1 MDSVNQIL
9 EQALSDIAGCD
20 DLRALDELRV
30 RYMGKKGEITALL
43 KSLGGME
50 PEERKSFGQAVN
62 RAKGDIAS
70 AINARKAKQ
79 EARMAAI
86 EAGEI
91 TVEDPR
97 EKRERLLKE
106 EERKKRAEANA
117 KRK

>member
-1 MDSVNQIL
+1 MATKEATDLTPYGDRVCVGDVLVGSGTGAAAGDDSAEN
-9 EQALSDIAGCD
+9 ALFA
-20 DLRALDELRV
+20 
-30 RYMGKKGEITALL
+30 
-43 KSLGGME
+43 
-50 PEERKSFGQAVN
+50 
-62 RAKGDIAS
+62 
-70 AINARKAKQ
+70 AIRARKAKQ